1 MNVCE
6 GVSTYMEMHCD
17 FDCIYLDFSKA
28 FDRVSHEKLIYQISD
43 ILWIIDFL
51 SHRRQ
56 RVMCN
61 GVCSNWSE
69 VTSGI
74 PQGSVLGPLLFTIFI
89 NYLPLSITSHIQ
101 IFAYDTKIYNT
112 VQDSGILIN
121 DLNKLVLWSK
131 EWLLPFNTDKCN
143 ILHFGKNNPNIEY
156 SMDEKL
162 ISASHTIKDLEIIED
177 NFKFEEHMSIIF
189 NNANSKLGIIKNTFH
204 ELTIDNFII
213 LYKALVRPI
222 LEYCCTTWA
231 PHFIKD
237 HKEIEKVRKRATKL
251 VKLISHLPYG
261 ETLKKLSLT
270 TLYYR
275 RQRADVLQ
283 VFRIINGIEKLD
295 IG

>member
-1 MNVCE
+1 MDYRFFFITQKTK
-6 GVSTYMEMHCD
+6 G
-17 FDCIYLDFSKA
+17 
-28 FDRVSHEKLIYQISD
+28 
-43 ILWIIDFL
+43 
-51 SHRRQ
+51 
-56 RVMCN
+56 N

-89 NYLPLSITSHIQ
+89 NDLPLSITSHIQ
-101 IFAYDTKIYNT
+101 IFADDTKIYNT
-112 VQDSGILIN
+112 VQDSGILKN
-121 DLNKLVLWSK
+121 DVNKLVL
-131 EWLLPFNTDKCN
+131 WLLPFNTDKCN

-162 ISASHTIKDLEIIED
+162 VSASRTIKDLGIIFED
-177 NFKFEEHMSIIF
+177 NFKFEEHMGIIF
-189 NNANSKLGIIKNTFH
+189 MNANSKLGIIKNTVH

-222 LEYCCTTWA
+222 LEYCCTTWT

-237 HKEIEKVRKRATKL
+237 HKEIEKVQKRATKL
-251 VKLISHLPYG
+251 VKSISHLPYG
-261 ETLKKLSLT
+261 ERLNLT

-283 VFRIINGIEKLD
+283 VFRIIKGIDKLD
-295 IG
+295 NFFELNCRPSRYNSLKLIKPRALTSHKQFSFSHSHK